1 MSNWTTIISENGN
14 YDIPLVNLSHE
25 DYMLWEAK
33 QEQMQ
38 IEKEGSGRIHEETKR
53 KNAKWEARQKEKR
66 AKWIDEYNKEF
77 PRLSDVPPEHPDEYK
92 INFIRERNK
101 TRYEEYKA
109 RELERSSEKRERYEH
124 LERIHAEECERILGP
139 KWYSYLM
146 LIDGE
151 FDCELAYIMRYED
164 DLDEQHSE
172 YTFERKH
179 EERWLEFL
187 EFNANKPPNMVW
199 NATKM
204 NELLK

>member
-38 IEKEGSGRIHEETKR
+38 IEKEGSGRIHEATKR

-124 LERIHAEECERILGP
+124 LERIHAEECEKILGP
-139 KWYSYLM
+139 KWYSYPM
-146 LIDGE
+146 LIGGE

-164 DLDEQHSE
+164 DLYEQQYE

-187 EFNANKPPNMVW
+187 AFNANKPPNMVW